1 MGKLIK
7 LHNNYFWILI
17 LFILSLLIIDF
28 SFILKLKNSHTKI
41 NLLHSELAI
50 LAENTLLKD
59 SIAYQQMNFKILFE
73 KNLKENSLE
82 LLLMNENKI
91 FLLFDENSCSQCIVQ
106 NIMDFNILSEIIGT
120 ERIILAGD
128 FSDHNSL
135 EAFMSNLV
143 YDDFKHILLRDIYD
157 SAGLGINV
165 PIVILIDTNYNI
177 TSLFFDY
184 KENFFQRNLFFETA
198 IKFLI

>member
-1 MGKLIK
+1 
-7 LHNNYFWILI
+7 
-17 LFILSLLIIDF
+17 
-28 SFILKLKNSHTKI
+28 
-41 NLLHSELAI
+41 
-50 LAENTLLKD
+50 
-59 SIAYQQMNFKILFE
+59 
-73 KNLKENSLE
+73 
-82 LLLMNENKI
+82 
-91 FLLFDENSCSQCIVQ
+91 
-106 NIMDFNILSEIIGT
+106 
-120 ERIILAGD
+120 
-128 FSDHNSL
+128 
-135 EAFMSNLV
+135 MSNLV